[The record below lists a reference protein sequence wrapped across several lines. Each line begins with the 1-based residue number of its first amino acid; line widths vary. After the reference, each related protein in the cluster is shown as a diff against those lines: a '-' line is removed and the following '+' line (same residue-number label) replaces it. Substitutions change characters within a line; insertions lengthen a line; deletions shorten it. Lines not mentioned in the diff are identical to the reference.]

1 MDRKQRLYNRNV
13 YATFGESSP
22 YKQAGFAFSATPF
35 ASFVVSILFLFT
47 LAFLGLGEDFTN
59 SDVYKYAVF
68 LLPQLSTAIVLGVCL
83 FWTKRT
89 AKELVKSQN
98 CHFKYYIWAI
108 VLQIGL
114 FTLSWLNGVFLSLL
128 GEVGYESP
136 EIQLPSLNG
145 FGIVGVLFVIAVLP
159 AVFEEILF
167 RGVLFNGLK
176 CFGRVGSVLLCGAL
190 FSLFHQNPAQT
201 PYQFLCG
208 VAYALVALK
217 SGSVLPTIVAHFF
230 NNALI
235 IVLTYALGADWQ
247 PTGLILKVVFILSF
261 VCLIAATSYFLKKE
275 KTENPMPKNKQ
286 NQKEFWRYA
295 VIGIVFCA
303 VSWLSVFFTG
313 L

>member
-1 MDRKQRLYNRNV
+1 M
-13 YATFGESSP
+13 
-22 YKQAGFAFSATPF
+22 
-35 ASFVVSILFLFT
+35 
-47 LAFLGLGEDFTN
+47 
-59 SDVYKYAVF
+59 
-68 LLPQLSTAIVLGVCL
+68 
-83 FWTKRT
+83 
-89 AKELVKSQN
+89 
-98 CHFKYYIWAI
+98 
-108 VLQIGL
+108 
-114 FTLSWLNGVFLSLL
+114 
-128 GEVGYESP
+128 
-136 EIQLPSLNG
+136 
-145 FGIVGVLFVIAVLP
+145 
-159 AVFEEILF
+159 
-167 RGVLFNGLK
+167 
-176 CFGRVGSVLLCGAL
+176 LLCGAL

-247 PTGLILKVVFILSF
+247 PTGLVLKVVFILSF